1 MKEILIFVI
10 YALWTVMIFNKI
22 VYSKQCKNEAGQIV
36 FYPYDNKTGYI
47 ANQEQIAK
55 CVKSFKK
62 CFLLNVS
69 GYKKDI
75 AEIFQ
80 NSEVITKPLPP
91 STFRKNLASNL
102 NYLYLF
108 SWCLIGVVA
117 VVATYN
123 YKPLFY
129 LMIIMLFQ
137 PIQLIIQKLIN
148 K

>member
-1 MKEILIFVI
+1 MKVILIFVI
-10 YALWTVMIFNKI
+10 YSLWTVMLFNKI
-22 VYSKQCKNEAGQIV
+22 VYSKQCKNKAGQII

-62 CFLLNVS
+62 CFLLNVI

-75 AEIFQ
+75 ADIFK
-80 NSEVITKPLPP
+80 NSEVITTPLSS

-102 NYLYLF
+102 SYLHLF
-108 SWCLIGVVA
+108 SWCLIGIVMVI
-117 VVATYN
+117 ATYN

-129 LMIIMLFQ
+129 LMLMMLFQ
-137 PIQLIIQKLIN
+137 PIQLIIQKFIN

>member
-1 MKEILIFVI
+1 MKEVLIFAI
-10 YALWTVMIFNKI
+10 YALWTIMIFTKI

-62 CFLLNVS
+62 CFFFNFV

-80 NSEVITKPLPP
+80 NSVVITTSLSP
-91 STFRKNLASNL
+91 SVFRKNLVSNL
-102 NYLYLF
+102 SYLYLF

-117 VVATYN
+117 VIATYN

-129 LMIIMLFQ
+129 LMLIMLFQ
-137 PIQLIIQKLIN
+137 PIQLIIQKIIN